1 MKIRTQINC
10 LLALIIAIPF
20 LCAIYFPLYNY
31 LSSPSRLLLE
41 GYEKVAKIENPVF
54 SEKDKIQLKAIL
66 KELPSDVE
74 LAIFTKTFEV
84 VGTNIPEMEN
94 MKVIENPDFWR
105 ITNDVN
111 SSYYYQLTM
120 MNSDTGSYYI
130 FMRIP
135 RTKHAYYKKNR
146 AGIFLYVLLFYLVA
160 LCVFTVILITRNIF
174 KSITLLEQQ
183 TQDIADGNLSVKIE
197 THQRNRNEITSIS
210 ESLEKMRLSLEDA
223 QTRRNKF
230 IMGISHDLRTP
241 VAIIKGYTEAITDG
255 VVKQEEMDNT
265 LGLISTKTA
274 QLETMIDTLINFM
287 KLDSQDWLMNLKSQ
301 SVTTLLKEFAHA
313 SCITGPIFKRII
325 LSDVVLENDVCVP
338 LDPQLVTRIFEN
350 LLSNAIRYTSDNDV
364 IRIWAR
370 ETENA
375 VLLKIIDTGEGMS
388 EENIAHIFDLFYR
401 ATSSRREEGM
411 GIGLSVV
418 KSILTTL
425 KWSIDV
431 KSELGMGSEF
441 TITIPKV

>member
-1 MKIRTQINC
+1 
-10 LLALIIAIPF
+10 
-20 LCAIYFPLYNY
+20 
-31 LSSPSRLLLE
+31 
-41 GYEKVAKIENPVF
+41 
-54 SEKDKIQLKAIL
+54 
-66 KELPSDVE
+66 
-74 LAIFTKTFEV
+74 
-84 VGTNIPEMEN
+84 
-94 MKVIENPDFWR
+94 
-105 ITNDVN
+105 
-111 SSYYYQLTM
+111 
-120 MNSDTGSYYI
+120 
-130 FMRIP
+130 
-135 RTKHAYYKKNR
+135 
-146 AGIFLYVLLFYLVA
+146 
-160 LCVFTVILITRNIF
+160 
-174 KSITLLEQQ
+174 
-183 TQDIADGNLSVKIE
+183 
-197 THQRNRNEITSIS
+197 
-210 ESLEKMRLSLEDA
+210 
-223 QTRRNKF
+223 
-230 IMGISHDLRTP
+230 
-241 VAIIKGYTEAITDG
+241 
-255 VVKQEEMDNT
+255 MDNT

-301 SVTTLLKEFAHA
+301 SVTTLIKEFAHD

-425 KWSIDV
+425 KFSIDV